1 MTTLAP
7 KIKELLHERNMTQKT
22 LSELTGI
29 PKSTLCRI
37 LGEDSYPSLEQAAEI
52 FKALG
57 VSLDRILGITDG
69 ASKATP
75 EIADTAINGY
85 TELLVEKDRN
95 IDILKQLLADKEHI
109 IEAKDKV
116 ILVQEKLIEQ
126 LTERLSGKG

>member
-7 KIKELLHERNMTQKT
+7 KIRELLHERNMTQKT

-37 LGEDSYPSLEQAAEI
+37 LGEESYPSLEQAAEI

-57 VSLDRILGITDG
+57 VSLDHILGITDG
-69 ASKATP
+69 TSKATP

-85 TELLVEKDRN
+85 TELLAERDKN
-95 IDILKQLLADKEHI
+95 IELLKQLLSDKERI

-116 ILVQEKLIEQ
+116 ISMQEKLIEQ
-126 LTERLSGKG
+126 LAKRVSEKS